1 MVNDVYVSPELKD
14 LLKRLF
20 PDFVEATFS
29 DFNSLSPRAKEYFP
43 TMSEIPISR
52 VTYSGDTTVVF
63 FTDGTKTT
71 VKRSGADK
79 YDRQTAIVYALIK
92 RLFGKIGRYDSKTKK
107 FYENEIDGNGLGT
120 KLEKLAAAGF
130 DQDEEKRTAK
140 ARKAKAME
148 EHAARQKMESEAA
161 WKKRV
166 AKRAK
171 EIKLEREAAALADS
185 LENPKKAL
193 NESTMSAD
201 KFFGAVEP
209 KMPDTKPLEKKETVQ
224 TEMSVDPKD
233 AWKHYQK
240 PNKPFSQFTS
250 EEKRE
255 YWRYHNGKRRAEGK
269 R

>member
-1 MVNDVYVSPELKD
+1 MVNDVYVSPEFNE
-14 LLKRLF
+14 LLEELCSTF
-20 PDFVEATFS
+20 AGTDFK
-29 DFNSLSPRAKEYFP
+29 SLVPKAKGYFP
-43 TMSEIPISR
+43 TMPEIPISR

-92 RLFGKIGRYDSKTKK
+92 RLFGKIGRYDAKTKK

-140 ARKAKAME
+140 ARKAKAQE
-148 EHAARQKMESEAA
+148 EHAARQKRESEAA

-166 AKRAK
+166 AKRVK
-171 EIKLEREAAALADS
+171 EIKLEREAAALVDS
-185 LENPKKAL
+185 LRNPKKVL

-201 KFFGAVEP
+201 KFFGGGEQKTVTE
-209 KMPDTKPLEKKETVQ
+209 KPLEKKSEIRV
-224 TEMSVDPKD
+224 EGDPKD
-233 AWKHYQK
+233 AWKYYRK

>member
-1 MVNDVYVSPELKD
+1 MVNDVYVSPELKN
-14 LLKRLF
+14 LLKKLF

-29 DFNSLSPRAKEYFP
+29 DFNGLAPRAKEYFP

-52 VTYSGDTTVVF
+52 VTYSGDTTIVF

-130 DQDEEKRTAK
+130 DQDEEKRTLK
-140 ARKAKAME
+140 ARKTKAQE
-148 EHAARQKMESEAA
+148 EHAARQKRESEAA
-161 WKKRV
+161 WKRKV
-166 AKRAK
+166 AKRAE
-171 EIKLEREAAALADS
+171 EIKLEREAAALVDS
-185 LENPKKAL
+185 LRNPKKVL
-193 NESTMSAD
+193 NESTMAANE
-201 KFFGAVEP
+201 FFGGGEQKTVTE
-209 KMPDTKPLEKKETVQ
+209 KPLDKKSEIRV
-224 TEMSVDPKD
+224 EGDPKD
-233 AWKHYQK
+233 AWKYYRK

>member
-1 MVNDVYVSPELKD
+1 MVNEVYTSPAFKEL
-14 LLKRLF
+14 LEELCSTF
-20 PDFVEATFS
+20 VGTDFKSSV
-29 DFNSLSPRAKEYFP
+29 PKAKGYFHTIP
-43 TMSEIPISR
+43 EIPISR

-71 VKRSGADK
+71 VKCSSNDT
-79 YDRQTAIVYALIK
+79 YDRQTAIVYALVK
-92 RLFGKIGRYDSKTKK
+92 RMFGKIGRYDSKTKK
-107 FYENEIDGNGLGT
+107 FYDNEIDGNGLGT
-120 KLEKLAAAGF
+120 KLEKIAAAGF

-148 EHAARQKMESEAA
+148 EHAARQKRESEAA
-161 WKKRV
+161 WKRKV
-166 AKRAK
+166 AKRAE

-185 LENPKKAL
+185 LRNPKKVL
-193 NESTMSAD
+193 NESVMSAD
-201 KFFGAVEP
+201 VFFGCGKQKTVTE
-209 KMPDTKPLEKKETVQ
+209 KSLEKKSAVQ
-224 TEMSVDPKD
+224 VEGDPKD
-233 AWKHYQK
+233 AWKFYRK

>member
-1 MVNDVYVSPELKD
+1 MNETYVSPELKD

-29 DFNSLSPRAKEYFP
+29 DFNGLAPKAKEYFP

-52 VTYSGDTTVVF
+52 VTYSGDTTIVF

-79 YDRQTAIVYALIK
+79 YDRQTAIVYALAK
-92 RLFGKIGRYDSKTKK
+92 RIFGKIGRYDSKTKK
-107 FYENEIDGNGLGT
+107 FYENEIDGNGFGT
-120 KLEKLAAAGF
+120 KLEKIAAAGF

-140 ARKAKAME
+140 ARKAKAQE
-148 EHAARQKMESEAA
+148 EHAARQKRESEAA

-166 AKRAK
+166 AKRAE
-171 EIKLEREAAALADS
+171 EIKLEREAAAFLDS
-185 LENPKKAL
+185 LRNPKKAL
-193 NESTMSAD
+193 NESTMDANE
-201 KFFGAVEP
+201 FFGGGEQ
-209 KMPDTKPLEKKETVQ
+209 KTITEKPLEEKKSEIRV
-224 TEMSVDPKD
+224 EGDPED
-233 AWKHYQK
+233 GWKYYRK

-255 YWRYHNGKRRAEGK
+255 YWRYHNWKRRAEGK

>member
-1 MVNDVYVSPELKD
+1 MDNEVYMSPAFKEL
-14 LLKRLF
+14 LEELCSTF
-20 PDFVEATFS
+20 VGTDFKSSV
-29 DFNSLSPRAKEYFP
+29 PKAKGYFHTIP
-43 TMSEIPISR
+43 EIPISR

-79 YDRQTAIVYALIK
+79 YDRQTAIVYALVK
-92 RLFGKIGRYDSKTKK
+92 RIFGKIGRYDSKTKK
-107 FYENEIDGNGLGT
+107 YYENEIDGNGLGT

-140 ARKAKAME
+140 ARKAKALE
-148 EHAARQKMESEAA
+148 EHAARQKRESEAA
-161 WKKRV
+161 WKRKV
-166 AKRAK
+166 AKRAE

-185 LENPKKAL
+185 LGNSKKVL
-193 NESTMSAD
+193 NESIMNASE
-201 KFFGAVEP
+201 FFGGGEQKTVTA
-209 KMPDTKPLEKKETVQ
+209 KPLEKKSAVQ
-224 TEMSVDPKD
+224 VEGDPKD
-233 AWKHYQK
+233 AWKFYQK

>member
-1 MVNDVYVSPELKD
+1 MVNEVYVSPEFNE
-14 LLKRLF
+14 LLEELCSTF
-20 PDFVEATFS
+20 AGTDFK
-29 DFNSLSPRAKEYFP
+29 SLVPKAKEYFP

-71 VKRSGADK
+71 VKCSSNDT

-140 ARKAKAME
+140 ARKAKAQE
-148 EHAARQKMESEAA
+148 EHAARQKRESEAA
-161 WKKRV
+161 WKKKV
-166 AKRAK
+166 AKRAE
-171 EIKLEREAAALADS
+171 EIKLEREAAALVDS
-185 LENPKKAL
+185 LRNPKKVL
-193 NESTMSAD
+193 NESTMDANE
-201 KFFGAVEP
+201 FFGGGEQKTVTE
-209 KMPDTKPLEKKETVQ
+209 KPLDKKSEIRV
-224 TEMSVDPKD
+224 EGDPKD
-233 AWKHYQK
+233 AWKFYRK

>member
-1 MVNDVYVSPELKD
+1 MVNEVYVSPEFNE
-14 LLKRLF
+14 LLEELCSTF
-20 PDFVEATFS
+20 AGTDFK
-29 DFNSLSPRAKEYFP
+29 SLVPKAKGYFP
-43 TMSEIPISR
+43 TMPEIPISR
-52 VTYSGDTTVVF
+52 VTYSGDTTIVF

-79 YDRQTAIVYALIK
+79 YDRQTAIVYALMK
-92 RLFGKIGRYDSKTKK
+92 RIFGKIGRYDSKTKK

-120 KLEKLAAAGF
+120 KLEKIAAAGF

-140 ARKAKAME
+140 ARKAKARE
-148 EHAARQKMESEAA
+148 EHAARQKMEAEAA

-185 LENPKKAL
+185 LENPKKVL

-255 YWRYHNGKRRAEGK
+255 YWRYHSGKRRAEGK

>member
-1 MVNDVYVSPELKD
+1 MVNEVYTSPAFKEL
-14 LLKRLF
+14 LEELCSTF
-20 PDFVEATFS
+20 VGTDFKSSV
-29 DFNSLSPRAKEYFP
+29 PKAKAKGYFHTIP
-43 TMSEIPISR
+43 EIPISR

-107 FYENEIDGNGLGT
+107 FYDNEIDGNGLGT
-120 KLEKLAAAGF
+120 KLEKIAAAGF

-148 EHAARQKMESEAA
+148 EHAARQKRESEAA
-161 WKKRV
+161 WKRKV
-166 AKRAK
+166 EKRAE

-185 LENPKKAL
+185 LRNPKKVL
-193 NESTMSAD
+193 NESVMSTD
-201 KFFGAVEP
+201 VFFGCGEQKTIAE
-209 KMPDTKPLEKKETVQ
+209 KPLEKKSAVQ
-224 TEMSVDPKD
+224 VEGDPKD
-233 AWKHYQK
+233 AWKFYRK

>member
-1 MVNDVYVSPELKD
+1 MVNEVYVSPEFNE
-14 LLKRLF
+14 LLEELCSTF
-20 PDFVEATFS
+20 AGTDFK
-29 DFNSLSPRAKEYFP
+29 SLVPKAKGYFP
-43 TMSEIPISR
+43 TMPEIPISR

-71 VKRSGADK
+71 VKCSLNDT

-140 ARKAKAME
+140 ARKAKAQE
-148 EHAARQKMESEAA
+148 EHAARQKRESEAA
-161 WKKRV
+161 WKKKV
-166 AKRAK
+166 AKRAE
-171 EIKLEREAAALADS
+171 EIKLEREAAALVDS
-185 LENPKKAL
+185 LRNPKKVL
-193 NESTMSAD
+193 NESTMDANE
-201 KFFGAVEP
+201 FFGGGEQKTVTE
-209 KMPDTKPLEKKETVQ
+209 KPLDKKSEIRV
-224 TEMSVDPKD
+224 EGDHKD
-233 AWKHYQK
+233 AWKYYRK

>member
-1 MVNDVYVSPELKD
+1 MNETYVSPELKD

-29 DFNSLSPRAKEYFP
+29 DFNGLAPKAKEYFP

-52 VTYSGDTTVVF
+52 VTYSGDTTIVF

-79 YDRQTAIVYALIK
+79 YDRQTAIVYALVK
-92 RLFGKIGRYDSKTKK
+92 RIFGKIGRYDSKTKK
-107 FYENEIDGNGLGT
+107 FYENEIDGNGFGT
-120 KLEKLAAAGF
+120 KLEKIATAGF

-140 ARKAKAME
+140 ARKAKAQE
-148 EHAARQKMESEAA
+148 EHAARQKRESEAA
-161 WKKRV
+161 WKKKV
-166 AKRAK
+166 AKRAE
-171 EIKLEREAAALADS
+171 EIKLELEAAAFLDS
-185 LENPKKAL
+185 LRNPKKAL

-201 KFFGAVEP
+201 KFFGGGEQKTITEKPFDKKSEIRVEG
-209 KMPDTKPLEKKETVQ
+209 
-224 TEMSVDPKD
+224 DPKD
-233 AWKHYQK
+233 AWKYYRK

-269 R
+269 Q

>member
-1 MVNDVYVSPELKD
+1 MVNMYVDPELNE
-14 LLKRLF
+14 LLKALF
-20 PDFVEATFS
+20 PNFMGTDFGS
-29 DFNSLSPRAKEYFP
+29 SIPRAREYFP

-71 VKRSGADK
+71 VKCSGADK
-79 YDRQTAIVYALIK
+79 YDRQTAIVYALVK
-92 RLFGKIGRYDSKTKK
+92 RMFGKIGRYDAKTKK
-107 FYENEIDGNGLGT
+107 FYENEIDGNGFGT
-120 KLEKLAAAGF
+120 KLGKIAAAGF
-130 DQDEEKRTAK
+130 DQDEEKQTLK
-140 ARKAKAME
+140 ARKAKARE

-161 WKKRV
+161 WKRKV
-166 AKRAK
+166 AKRAE

-185 LENPKKAL
+185 LRNPKKVL
-193 NESTMSAD
+193 NESVMSAD
-201 KFFGAVEP
+201 EFFGGGKQKNVAG
-209 KMPDTKPLEKKETVQ
+209 MPLEKKKTVK
-224 TEMSVDPKD
+224 ESLPVEGDPKD
-233 AWKHYQK
+233 AWKYYQK

>member
-1 MVNDVYVSPELKD
+1 MVNEVYVSPEFNE
-14 LLKRLF
+14 LLEELF
-20 PDFVEATFS
+20 PTFAGTDFK
-29 DFNSLSPRAKEYFP
+29 SLVPKAKGYFP
-43 TMSEIPISR
+43 TMPEIPISR

-79 YDRQTAIVYALIK
+79 YDRQTAIVYALMK
-92 RLFGKIGRYDSKTKK
+92 RIFGKIGRYDSKTKK

-140 ARKAKAME
+140 ARKAKAIE

-171 EIKLEREAAALADS
+171 EIKLEREAAALVDS
-185 LENPKKAL
+185 LRNPKKVL
-193 NESTMSAD
+193 NESTMDSNE
-201 KFFGAVEP
+201 FFGGGEQKTVTE
-209 KMPDTKPLEKKETVQ
+209 KPLEKKSEIRV
-224 TEMSVDPKD
+224 EGDPKD
-233 AWKHYQK
+233 AWKYYRK

>member
-1 MVNDVYVSPELKD
+1 MVNDVYVSPEFNE
-14 LLKRLF
+14 LLEELCSTF
-20 PDFVEATFS
+20 AGTDFK
-29 DFNSLSPRAKEYFP
+29 SLVPKAKGYFP
-43 TMSEIPISR
+43 TMPEIPISR
-52 VTYSGDTTVVF
+52 VTYSGDTTIVF

-79 YDRQTAIVYALIK
+79 YDRQTAIVYALMK
-92 RLFGKIGRYDSKTKK
+92 RIFGKIGRYDAKTKK

-120 KLEKLAAAGF
+120 KLEKIAAAGF
-130 DQDEEKRTAK
+130 DQDEEKRTLK

-193 NESTMSAD
+193 NESTMSTD
-201 KFFGAVEP
+201 KFFGDMET
-209 KMPDTKPLEKKETVQ
+209 KMPTKKPLEKKETVQ
-224 TEMSVDPKD
+224 TDRPVDPKD

>member
-1 MVNDVYVSPELKD
+1 MVNDVCMTPEFKELFNM
-14 LLKRLF
+14 LF
-20 PDFVEATFS
+20 PTVVGA
-29 DFNSLSPRAKEYFP
+29 DFNNEVPRAKEYFP

-79 YDRQTAIVYALIK
+79 YDRQTAIVYALAK
-92 RLFGKIGRYDSKTKK
+92 RIFGKIGRYDSKTKK

-120 KLEKLAAAGF
+120 KLEKIAAAGF
-130 DQDEEKRTAK
+130 DQDEEKRTLK
-140 ARKAKAME
+140 ARKAKAQE

-161 WKKRV
+161 WKRRV
-166 AKRAK
+166 AKRAE

-185 LENPKKAL
+185 LENPNKVL

-201 KFFGAVEP
+201 KFFGAAEP
-209 KMPDTKPLEKKETVQ
+209 KMPDTKPLEKKSAVQ
-224 TEMSVDPKD
+224 AEGDLKD

-250 EEKRE
+250 EEKKE

>member
-1 MVNDVYVSPELKD
+1 MVNEVYVSPEFNE
-14 LLKRLF
+14 LLEELCSTF
-20 PDFVEATFS
+20 AGTDFK
-29 DFNSLSPRAKEYFP
+29 SLVPKAKGYFP

-92 RLFGKIGRYDSKTKK
+92 RLFGKIGRYDAKTKK

-140 ARKAKAME
+140 ARKAKAQE
-148 EHAARQKMESEAA
+148 EHAARQKRESEAA
-161 WKKRV
+161 WKKKV
-166 AKRAK
+166 AKRAE
-171 EIKLEREAAALADS
+171 EIKLEREAAALVDS
-185 LENPKKAL
+185 LRNPKKVL
-193 NESTMSAD
+193 NESTIDANE
-201 KFFGAVEP
+201 FFGGGEQKTVTE
-209 KMPDTKPLEKKETVQ
+209 KPLDKKSEIRV
-224 TEMSVDPKD
+224 EGDPKD
-233 AWKHYQK
+233 AWKYYRK

>member
-1 MVNDVYVSPELKD
+1 MVNEVCMTPEFKE
-14 LLKRLF
+14 LLKTLF
-20 PDFVEATFS
+20 HTVVGADFTNEVPKT
-29 DFNSLSPRAKEYFP
+29 KEYFP
-43 TMSEIPISR
+43 TMPEIPISR

-79 YDRQTAIVYALIK
+79 YDRQTAIVYALAK
-92 RLFGKIGRYDSKTKK
+92 RIFGKIGRYDSKTKK
-107 FYENEIDGNGLGT
+107 FYENEIDGNGFGT
-120 KLEKLAAAGF
+120 KLEKIAAAGF

-140 ARKAKAME
+140 ARKAKAQE
-148 EHAARQKMESEAA
+148 EHVARQKRESEAA

-166 AKRAK
+166 AKRAE
-171 EIKLEREAAALADS
+171 EIKLEREAAALVDS
-185 LENPKKAL
+185 LRNPKKVL

-201 KFFGAVEP
+201 KFFGGGEQKTVTE
-209 KMPDTKPLEKKETVQ
+209 KPLDKKSEIQV
-224 TEMSVDPKD
+224 EGDPKD
-233 AWKHYQK
+233 AWKFYRK

-255 YWRYHNGKRRAEGK
+255 YWRYHNWKRRAEGK

>member
-1 MVNDVYVSPELKD
+1 MVNEVYVSPEFNE
-14 LLKRLF
+14 LLEELCSTF
-20 PDFVEATFS
+20 AGTDFK
-29 DFNSLSPRAKEYFP
+29 SLVPKANGYFP
-43 TMSEIPISR
+43 TMPEIPISR

-140 ARKAKAME
+140 ARKAKAQE
-148 EHAARQKMESEAA
+148 EHAARQKRESEAA
-161 WKKRV
+161 WKKKV
-166 AKRAK
+166 AKRAE
-171 EIKLEREAAALADS
+171 EIKLEREAAALVDS
-185 LENPKKAL
+185 LRNPKKAL

-201 KFFGAVEP
+201 KFFGGGEQKTVTE
-209 KMPDTKPLEKKETVQ
+209 KPLEKKSEIRV
-224 TEMSVDPKD
+224 EGDSKD
-233 AWKHYQK
+233 AWKYYRK

>member
-1 MVNDVYVSPELKD
+1 MVNDVYVSPELKN
-14 LLKRLF
+14 LLKKLF

-29 DFNSLSPRAKEYFP
+29 DFNGLAPRAKEYFP

-52 VTYSGDTTVVF
+52 VTYSGDTTIVF

-79 YDRQTAIVYALIK
+79 YDRQTAVVYALMK
-92 RLFGKIGRYDSKTKK
+92 RIFGKIGRYDSKTKK

-130 DQDEEKRTAK
+130 DQDEEKRTLK
-140 ARKAKAME
+140 ARKAKAQE
-148 EHAARQKMESEAA
+148 EHAARQKRESEAA

-166 AKRAK
+166 AKRAE
-171 EIKLEREAAALADS
+171 EIKLEREAAALVDS
-185 LENPKKAL
+185 LRNSKKVL
-193 NESTMSAD
+193 NESIMDAN
-201 KFFGAVEP
+201 KFFGGGEQKTVTE
-209 KMPDTKPLEKKETVQ
+209 KPLDKKSEIRV
-224 TEMSVDPKD
+224 EGDPKD
-233 AWKHYQK
+233 AWKYYRK

>member
-1 MVNDVYVSPELKD
+1 MVNEVYVSPEFNE
-14 LLKRLF
+14 LLEELCSTF
-20 PDFVEATFS
+20 AGTDFKSSV
-29 DFNSLSPRAKEYFP
+29 PKAKGYFP

-92 RLFGKIGRYDSKTKK
+92 RLFGKIGRYDAKTKK
-107 FYENEIDGNGLGT
+107 FYDNEIDGNGLGT

-130 DQDEEKRTAK
+130 DQDEEKQTLK
-140 ARKAKAME
+140 ARKAKAQE

-161 WKKRV
+161 WKRRV
-166 AKRAK
+166 AKRAE

-185 LENPKKAL
+185 LENPKKVL
-193 NESTMSAD
+193 NESVMNAD
-201 KFFGAVEP
+201 KFFGAMEP
-209 KMPDTKPLEKKETVQ
+209 KMPATKPLEKKSAVQ
-224 TEMSVDPKD
+224 AEGDPKD

>member
-1 MVNDVYVSPELKD
+1 MVNEVYVSPAFKEL
-14 LLKRLF
+14 LEELCSTF
-20 PDFVEATFS
+20 VGTDFKSSV
-29 DFNSLSPRAKEYFP
+29 PKAKAEGYFHTIP
-43 TMSEIPISR
+43 EIPISR

-71 VKRSGADK
+71 VKCSSNDT
-79 YDRQTAIVYALIK
+79 YDRQTAIVYALVK
-92 RLFGKIGRYDSKTKK
+92 RMFGKIGRYDSKTKK

-130 DQDEEKRTAK
+130 DQDEAK
-140 ARKAKAME
+140 ALE
-148 EHAARQKMESEAA
+148 EHAARQKLESEAA
-161 WKKRV
+161 WKKKV
-166 AKRAK
+166 EKRAK

-185 LENPKKAL
+185 LGNSKKVL
-193 NESTMSAD
+193 NESIMNASE
-201 KFFGAVEP
+201 FFGGGEQKTVTA
-209 KMPDTKPLEKKETVQ
+209 KPLEKKSAVKVEG
-224 TEMSVDPKD
+224 DPKD
-233 AWKHYQK
+233 AWKFYRK

>member
-1 MVNDVYVSPELKD
+1 MVNEVYMSPDFKE
-14 LLKRLF
+14 LLKTLF
-20 PDFVEATFS
+20 PTIMGA
-29 DFNSLSPRAKEYFP
+29 DFNTEVPKTKEYFP
-43 TMSEIPISR
+43 TMPEIPISR

-79 YDRQTAIVYALIK
+79 YDRQTAIVYALAK
-92 RLFGKIGRYDSKTKK
+92 RIFGKIGRYDSKTKK

-148 EHAARQKMESEAA
+148 EHAARQKRESEAA
-161 WKKRV
+161 WKRKV
-166 AKRAK
+166 EKRAE

-185 LENPKKAL
+185 LRNPKKVL
-193 NESTMSAD
+193 NESVMSAD
-201 KFFGAVEP
+201 VFFGCGEQKTIAE
-209 KMPDTKPLEKKETVQ
+209 KPLEKKSAVQ
-224 TEMSVDPKD
+224 VEGDPKD

>member
-1 MVNDVYVSPELKD
+1 MVNEVYTSPEFKELFKT
-14 LLKRLF
+14 LF
-20 PDFVEATFS
+20 PTIIGADFSNEVPNT
-29 DFNSLSPRAKEYFP
+29 KEYFP
-43 TMSEIPISR
+43 TMPEIPISR

-71 VKRSGADK
+71 VKCSSNDT

-92 RLFGKIGRYDSKTKK
+92 RLFGKIGRYDAKTKK
-107 FYENEIDGNGLGT
+107 FYDNEIDGNGLGT
-120 KLEKLAAAGF
+120 KLEKIAAAGF

-148 EHAARQKMESEAA
+148 EHAARQKRESEAA
-161 WKKRV
+161 WKRKV
-166 AKRAK
+166 AKRAE

-185 LENPKKAL
+185 LGNSKKVL
-193 NESTMSAD
+193 NESIMSTD
-201 KFFGAVEP
+201 VFFGCGEQKTIAE
-209 KMPDTKPLEKKETVQ
+209 KPLEKKSAVQ
-224 TEMSVDPKD
+224 VEGDPKD
-233 AWKHYQK
+233 AWKFYQK

>member
-1 MVNDVYVSPELKD
+1 MDNEVYVSPEFKELLED
-14 LLKRLF
+14 LCSTF
-20 PDFVEATFS
+20 AGTDFKSSVPKA
-29 DFNSLSPRAKEYFP
+29 NGYFP
-43 TMSEIPISR
+43 TMPEIPISR

-63 FTDGTKTT
+63 FTDGTKTI

-92 RLFGKIGRYDSKTKK
+92 RLFGKIGRYDAKTKK

-140 ARKAKAME
+140 ARKAKARE

-166 AKRAK
+166 AKRAE

-185 LENPKKAL
+185 LENPKKVL

-201 KFFGAVEP
+201 KFFGTVEP
-209 KMPDTKPLEKKETVQ
+209 KMPATKPLEKKETVQ
-224 TEMSVDPKD
+224 TEKPLDPKD

-250 EEKRE
+250 EEKKE

>member
-1 MVNDVYVSPELKD
+1 MNETYVSPELKD

-29 DFNSLSPRAKEYFP
+29 DFNGLAPKAKEYFP

-52 VTYSGDTTVVF
+52 VTYSGDTTIVF

-71 VKRSGADK
+71 VKCSSNDT
-79 YDRQTAIVYALIK
+79 YDRQTAIVYALMK
-92 RLFGKIGRYDSKTKK
+92 RIFGKIGRYDSKTKK

-140 ARKAKAME
+140 ARKAKAQE
-148 EHAARQKMESEAA
+148 EHAARQKRESEAA
-161 WKKRV
+161 WKKKV
-166 AKRAK
+166 AKRAE
-171 EIKLEREAAALADS
+171 EIKLEREAAALVDS
-185 LENPKKAL
+185 LRNPKKVL
-193 NESTMSAD
+193 NESTMDANE
-201 KFFGAVEP
+201 FFGGGEQKTVTE
-209 KMPDTKPLEKKETVQ
+209 KPLDKKSEIRV
-224 TEMSVDPKD
+224 EGDPKD
-233 AWKHYQK
+233 AWKYYRK

>member
-1 MVNDVYVSPELKD
+1 MVNEVYTSPEFKELFKM
-14 LLKRLF
+14 LF
-20 PDFVEATFS
+20 PTIIGA
-29 DFNSLSPRAKEYFP
+29 DFNNEVPKTKEYFP
-43 TMSEIPISR
+43 TMPEIPISR

-79 YDRQTAIVYALIK
+79 YDRQTAIVYALVK
-92 RLFGKIGRYDSKTKK
+92 RIFGKIGRYDSKTKK

-140 ARKAKAME
+140 ARKAKARE

-161 WKKRV
+161 WKRKV
-166 AKRAK
+166 EKRAE
-171 EIKLEREAAALADS
+171 EIKLEREATALADS
-185 LENPKKAL
+185 LRNSKKVL
-193 NESTMSAD
+193 NESIMNASE
-201 KFFGAVEP
+201 FFGDGEP
-209 KMPDTKPLEKKETVQ
+209 KTTATKSLKKKSAVQ
-224 TEMSVDPKD
+224 VEGDPKD
-233 AWKHYQK
+233 AWKFYQK

>member
-29 DFNSLSPRAKEYFP
+29 DFNGLAPKAKEYFP

-52 VTYSGDTTVVF
+52 VTYSGDTTIVF

-92 RLFGKIGRYDSKTKK
+92 RLFGKIGRYDAKTKK

-140 ARKAKAME
+140 ARKAKAQE
-148 EHAARQKMESEAA
+148 EHAARQKRESEAA
-161 WKKRV
+161 WKKKV
-166 AKRAK
+166 AKRAE
-171 EIKLEREAAALADS
+171 EIKLEREAAALVDS
-185 LENPKKAL
+185 LENPKKVL
-193 NESTMSAD
+193 NESTMDANE
-201 KFFGAVEP
+201 FFGGGEQKTVVE
-209 KMPDTKPLEKKETVQ
+209 KPLEKKSEIRV
-224 TEMSVDPKD
+224 EGDPED
-233 AWKHYQK
+233 AWMFYRK

>member
-1 MVNDVYVSPELKD
+1 MVNEVYTSPAFKEL
-14 LLKRLF
+14 LEELCSTF
-20 PDFVEATFS
+20 VGTDFKSSV
-29 DFNSLSPRAKEYFP
+29 PKAKGYFHTIP
-43 TMSEIPISR
+43 EIPISR

-71 VKRSGADK
+71 VKCSSNDT

-92 RLFGKIGRYDSKTKK
+92 RLFGKIGRYDAKTKK
-107 FYENEIDGNGLGT
+107 FYDNEIDGNGLGT
-120 KLEKLAAAGF
+120 KLEKIAAAGF

-161 WKKRV
+161 WKRKV
-166 AKRAK
+166 EKRAE

-185 LENPKKAL
+185 LGNSKKVL
-193 NESTMSAD
+193 NESVMSAD
-201 KFFGAVEP
+201 VFFGCGKQKTVTE
-209 KMPDTKPLEKKETVQ
+209 KPLEKKSAVQ
-224 TEMSVDPKD
+224 VEGDPKD

>member
-1 MVNDVYVSPELKD
+1 MVNEVYVSPEFNE
-14 LLKRLF
+14 LLEELCSTF
-20 PDFVEATFS
+20 AGTDFK
-29 DFNSLSPRAKEYFP
+29 SLVPKAKGYFP
-43 TMSEIPISR
+43 TMPEIPISR
-52 VTYSGDTTVVF
+52 VTYSGDTTIVF

-130 DQDEEKRTAK
+130 DQDEEKRTLK
-140 ARKAKAME
+140 ARKAKAQE
-148 EHAARQKMESEAA
+148 EHAARQKRESEAA

-171 EIKLEREAAALADS
+171 EIKLEREAATLADS
-185 LENPKKAL
+185 LENPKKVL
-193 NESTMSAD
+193 NESTMSTD
-201 KFFGAVEP
+201 KFLGDMET
-209 KMPDTKPLEKKETVQ
+209 KMPTKKPLEKKSEIRV
-224 TEMSVDPKD
+224 EGDPKD
-233 AWKHYQK
+233 AWKYYRK

>member
-29 DFNSLSPRAKEYFP
+29 DFNGLAPRAKEYFP

-52 VTYSGDTTVVF
+52 VTYSGDTTIVF

-79 YDRQTAIVYALIK
+79 YDRQTAIVYALVK
-92 RLFGKIGRYDSKTKK
+92 RIFGKIGRYDSKTKK
-107 FYENEIDGNGLGT
+107 FYENEIDGNGFGT
-120 KLEKLAAAGF
+120 KLEKIAAAGF

-140 ARKAKAME
+140 ARKAKAQE
-148 EHAARQKMESEAA
+148 EHVARQKRESEAA

-166 AKRAK
+166 AKRAE
-171 EIKLEREAAALADS
+171 EIKLEREAAALVDS
-185 LENPKKAL
+185 LRNPKKVL

-209 KMPDTKPLEKKETVQ
+209 KMPATKPLEKKSEVQ
-224 TEMSVDPKD
+224 VEGDPEED
-233 AWKHYQK
+233 AWKFYRK

-255 YWRYHNGKRRAEGK
+255 YWRYHNWKRRAEGK

>member
-1 MVNDVYVSPELKD
+1 MNETYVSPELKD

-29 DFNSLSPRAKEYFP
+29 DFNGLAPRAKEYFP

-52 VTYSGDTTVVF
+52 VTYSGDTTIVF

-92 RLFGKIGRYDSKTKK
+92 RLFGKIGRYDAKTKK

-140 ARKAKAME
+140 ARKAKAQE

-171 EIKLEREAAALADS
+171 EIKLEREAAALVDS
-185 LENPKKAL
+185 LRNPKKVL
-193 NESTMSAD
+193 NESTMDAN
-201 KFFGAVEP
+201 KFFGGGEQKTVTEKSLDKKSEIRVEG
-209 KMPDTKPLEKKETVQ
+209 
-224 TEMSVDPKD
+224 DPED
-233 AWKHYQK
+233 GWKFYRK

-255 YWRYHNGKRRAEGK
+255 YWRYHNWKRRAEGK